1 MLLRPGHWLGRGSL
15 LAEGQSLGQGVS
27 CEVEISAYQDGYT
40 VKAEIDIKEVGARA
54 MSVRI
59 VGNDVGTYE
68 ISVRTLSET
77 YSGTA
82 KLDSPPNLGLLW
94 NEAAT
99 TYVTFALFVISD
111 GIDSRSLV
119 IRDQRVTHPCILEA
133 EVHVDPVASVVAH
146 GYPADVDLVDAAG
159 FNAVAAL
166 VVSGDPEVQESHPHT
181 RNRSGGICVSSGG
194 ARPRCAGRGGCVHR

>member
-15 LAEGQSLGQGVS
+15 LAEGQSLGQSVS
-27 CEVEISAYQDGYT
+27 CEVEISAYQDGYN

-99 TYVTFALFVISD
+99 TYVTFALFAVSD
-111 GIDSRSLV
+111 GIGFRGFLRDGATTYTWEIALSLKQDV
-119 IRDQRVTHPCILEA
+119 IT
-133 EVHVDPVASVVAH
+133 
-146 GYPADVDLVDAAG
+146 
-159 FNAVAAL
+159 
-166 VVSGDPEVQESHPHT
+166 GDNVISLA
-181 RNRSGGICVSSGG
+181 NR
-194 ARPRCAGRGGCVHR
+194 RRR

>member
-27 CEVEISAYQDGYT
+27 CDVQVSSDEDGYT

-59 VGNDVGTYE
+59 AANDVGTYQ

-77 YSGTA
+77 FAGTA

-99 TYVTFALFVISD
+99 TNVTFALFVVSD
-111 GIDSRSLV
+111 GIGCRGFVRDGTTTYTWEIALSLKQDV
-119 IRDQRVTHPCILEA
+119 IT
-133 EVHVDPVASVVAH
+133 
-146 GYPADVDLVDAAG
+146 
-159 FNAVAAL
+159 
-166 VVSGDPEVQESHPHT
+166 GDNVISLA
-181 RNRSGGICVSSGG
+181 NR
-194 ARPRCAGRGGCVHR
+194 RRR